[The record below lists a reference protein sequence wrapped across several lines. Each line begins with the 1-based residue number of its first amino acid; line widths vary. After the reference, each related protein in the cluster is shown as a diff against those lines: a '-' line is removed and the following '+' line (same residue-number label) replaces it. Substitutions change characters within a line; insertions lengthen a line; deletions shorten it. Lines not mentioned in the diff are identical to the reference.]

1 MAIRYYSVT
10 RRGASDKVRHGFDGV
25 GDAID
30 EAVDAA
36 LAQEDIDASEGA
48 EEAVEAIRAAA
59 DTAIAAQSGDVVV
72 LFDDSVITR
81 RDHLRRA
88 LEAVLRT
95 LEGSDALSS

>member
-10 RRGASDKVRHGFDGV
+10 HRAAYDKVRHGFDGI
-25 GDAID
+25 GDALD
-30 EAVDAA
+30 AAVDAA
-36 LAQEDIDASEGA
+36 LQQEDIDASEGA
-48 EEAVEAIRAAA
+48 EAAVEAIR
-59 DTAIAAQSGDVVV
+59 TAVDNAISVQSGDVVV